1 MTSTASTTVSQVVLM
16 SAVEL
21 AANIRDRA
29 ISCHEVMVAYLDQID
44 AHNPKVNA
52 IVSRVDRE
60 TLLAAATAS
69 DVDIANGQ
77 YRGWM
82 HGLPHA
88 VKDMA
93 FTRGIRTTLG
103 SLLFEHFVPPFD
115 SFFVER
121 LRSAGAI
128 LIGKT
133 NTPEFGLG
141 SQTYNQIFGTTKNAY
156 DTSKTSGGSSGGASV
171 GLALR
176 MLPVADGSDFAG
188 SLRNP
193 AGWNNIYGFRPSAG
207 RIPLW
212 PAPEIFMQQ
221 MGYEGPMGRS
231 VTDLAMLLSVMAGY
245 DNRAPLS
252 LTGDPKQFAEPLNR
266 DLRGI
271 RIGWL
276 GDLGGIPM
284 EQGMLDLCLN
294 GLRRLEA
301 AGCTIDHA
309 KLGVDRD
316 VIWDSFIKLRQ
327 GFLAGGLNGFYK
339 DPARRDKFKPEALW
353 EIENGLK
360 LSAVDFFAAS
370 AQRSAVYQAYR
381 TLFQTYDFVAMP
393 SAQVFPFDAN
403 LHWPTDIAGVKM
415 DSYHRWM
422 EIVAGPSLAGCP
434 TISVPAGFGPGNL
447 PSGIQIVGP
456 SHRDLSVLQV
466 AWAYEQASQDA
477 LSKLPP
483 ALQA

>member
-1 MTSTASTTVSQVVLM
+1 MTSTTSSNASPIVMMDAVDL
-16 SAVEL
+16 SAR
-21 AANIRDRA
+21 IRGRQ
-29 ISCHEVMVAYLDQID
+29 ISCHDVMVAYLDHID
-44 AHNPKVNA
+44 THNAAVNA

-60 TLLAAATAS
+60 ALLAAATAS
-69 DVDIANGQ
+69 DADIAKGQ
-77 YRGWM
+77 YKGWM
-82 HGLPHA
+82 HGFPHA
-88 VKDMA
+88 VKDLA
-93 FTRGIRTTLG
+93 FTKGIRTTLG
-103 SLLFEHFVPPFD
+103 SPLFENYVPSFD
-115 SFFVER
+115 SIFVER

-133 NTPEFGLG
+133 NVPEFGLG
-141 SQTYNQIFGTTKNAY
+141 SQTYNPIFGTTKNAY
-156 DTSKTSGGSSGGASV
+156 DPSKTAGGSSGGASV

-193 AGWNNIYGFRPSAG
+193 AGWNNIYGFRPTAG
-207 RIPLW
+207 RIPLG
-212 PAPEIFMQQ
+212 PAPEIYMQQ
-221 MGYEGPMGRS
+221 FGYEGPMGRS

-252 LTGDPKQFAEPLNR
+252 LTSDPKQFAEPLNS

-284 EQGMLDLCLN
+284 EQGMLDLCLT
-294 GLRRLEA
+294 GLRRLET
-301 AGCTIDHA
+301 AGCTIDEA
-309 KLGVDRD
+309 KLCVDRD
-316 VIWDSFIKLRQ
+316 AVWDSFVKLRQ
-327 GFLAGGLNGFYK
+327 GVLAGGLNGFYM
-339 DPARRDKFKPEALW
+339 DPNQREKLKSEALW

-381 TLFQTYDFVAMP
+381 TLFQRYNFVAMP

-403 LHWPTDIAGVKM
+403 LHWPTNIAGVKM

-422 EIVAGPSLAGCP
+422 EIIAGPTLAGCP

-456 SHRDLSVLQV
+456 SQRDLSVLQV
-466 AWAYEQASQDA
+466 AWTYEQASQDA